1 MQGIVCY
8 QTPRPQLQEYTSHRP
23 LLETAMSRATGTDA
37 GVIQGIPLTPSAEDE
52 EDGIHGLA
60 VIDAGPMAP

>member
-1 MQGIVCY
+1 
-8 QTPRPQLQEYTSHRP
+8 
-23 LLETAMSRATGTDA
+23 MSSAAGTDA
-37 GVIQGIPLTPSAEDE
+37 GVLQGIPLAPSAEDD